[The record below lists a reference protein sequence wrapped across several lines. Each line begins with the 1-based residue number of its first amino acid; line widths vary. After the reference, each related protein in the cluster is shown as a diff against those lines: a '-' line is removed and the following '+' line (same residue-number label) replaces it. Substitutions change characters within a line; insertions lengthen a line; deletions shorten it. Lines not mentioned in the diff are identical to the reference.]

1 MPWREGDLAQAEENA
16 QKLFA
21 PVVGES
27 HVLTEEAA
35 GAAYGID
42 GKTPKCVVLP
52 SSVEEVAVVLRLCAE
67 HNLAVVAMRQGT
79 KLGLGNPPRRY
90 DVALSLKE
98 MTRVWN
104 YEAGDLTIVVEPGMK
119 LGDFQRYIG
128 RDNLWLP
135 LDPFGGAKASL
146 GGIMA
151 TNAAGPLRLFY
162 GTPRDMVLGLKFAT
176 PDGKVIKT
184 GGRVVKNVAG
194 YDLGKLLIGSLGTL
208 GVIVEASFKL
218 YPKLAERA
226 TFMMPTGTLGI
237 ARDLRRRIQASPL
250 QPLRLVLLDS
260 AAATYVRADS
270 GLAPEAKEPEIWI
283 EVGGSPRVIERCA
296 SDLEQLGRAVGSK
309 LERVVDKDAETVWDR
324 ISDFPAAL
332 GATYPGLIIL
342 RAGLPRAGGEEF
354 LSRAQQEAEGE
365 KVRLASFGQTGVGT
379 VYLCLLEYADG
390 LGIPALVGRL
400 RQAAEGLGGTVVVER
415 CPSEFKQGVDV
426 WGPAGDD
433 FDTMRQVKA
442 LWDPKGILAPGR
454 FIGGL

>member
-1 MPWREGDLAQAEENA
+1 MPSREGDLAQAVENV

-21 PVVGES
+21 PLVGES

-35 GAAYGID
+35 GAACGID
-42 GKTPKCVVLP
+42 GKSPRCVVLP
-52 SSVEEVAVVLRLCAE
+52 TSAEEVAAVLRLCTE
-67 HNLAVVAMRQGT
+67 HKLAVVAMGNGT
-79 KLGLGNPPRRY
+79 KPGLGNLPRRY

-104 YEAGDLTIVVEPGMK
+104 FEAGDLTIVVEPGMK
-119 LGDFQRYIG
+119 MGDLQRSIA

-135 LDPFGGAKASL
+135 LDPFGGSKASL
-146 GGIMA
+146 GGILA
-151 TNAAGPLRLFY
+151 TNCAGPLRLFY

-176 PDGKVIKT
+176 SDGKVIKT

-218 YPKLAERA
+218 YPKLVERA
-226 TFMMPTGTLGI
+226 TFAMPTGTLGI
-237 ARDLRRRIQASPL
+237 ARDLRRQIQDSPL

-270 GLAPEAKEPEIWI
+270 GRAIEAKEPEIWV

-296 SDLEQLGRAVGSK
+296 RDLEQLGRAVGSK
-309 LERVVDKDAETVWDR
+309 LDRVADKYAETAWER

-342 RAGLPRAGGEEF
+342 KAGLPRAGGEEF
-354 LSRAQQEAEGE
+354 LSRAQQEAESE
-365 KVRLASFGQTGVGT
+365 RIRLASFGHTGVGT
-379 VYLCLLEYADG
+379 IYLCLLEHADG
-390 LGIPALVGRL
+390 RGLPALVGRL
-400 RQAAEGLGGTVVVER
+400 RQAAEGLGGALVVER
-415 CPSEFKQGVDV
+415 CPYEFKREVDV

-442 LWDPKGILAPGR
+442 LWDPKGVMAPGR
-454 FIGGL
+454 FVGGL